1 MLNVYEQ
8 VDRNKRKSALI
19 IFLFI
24 LFITLTGAII
34 SKALDWGWGGLILS
48 LFFSSFGSLIAYY
61 SGDRLILSLNQAH
74 PVNKSEEPLLY
85 SVVENL
91 SLAAQIPVPKV
102 YVSETAAANA
112 FACGRD
118 PKHAS
123 ICVTRGLL
131 KLLDKRTEL
140 EGVIGH
146 EISHIKNF
154 DTRLFLIVSVLIG
167 GLNILARFFLRSPSR
182 KKKDDASETLFLLG
196 FILSILSP
204 LIGELIK
211 LAISRQ
217 REFLAD
223 AGSAMLTRQPRGLI
237 NALIKISQ
245 PSQMLPQA
253 QAIPA
258 FSHFYIIN
266 PFSSSSSFARLF
278 NTHPPVE
285 ERINELKK
293 ML

>member
-8 VDRNKRKSALI
+8 VDRNKRRSALI

-24 LFITLTGAII
+24 LFVTLTGAVI

-48 LFFSSFGSLIAYY
+48 LFFSSFSSLIAYY

-118 PKHAS
+118 PQHAS

-131 KLLDKRTEL
+131 KLLDKRAEL
-140 EGVIGH
+140 EGVVGH
-146 EISHIKNF
+146 EISHIKNL
-154 DTRLFLIVSVLIG
+154 DTRLFLIVSILIG
-167 GLNILARFFLRSPSR
+167 GLNILARFFLNSPSR
-182 KKKDDASETLFLLG
+182 KKKDTDAGEVFFLLG
-196 FILSILSP
+196 LILSILSP
-204 LIGELIK
+204 FIGELIK

-223 AGSAMLTRQPRGLI
+223 AGSAMLTRQPQGLI
-237 NALIKISQ
+237 NALTKISQ
-245 PSQMLPQA
+245 SSQTLPQA
-253 QAIPA
+253 VPA
-258 FSHFYIIN
+258 FSHFYIVN
-266 PFSSSSSFARLF
+266 PFSSSSSLAKLF
-278 NTHPPVE
+278 NTHPPIE
-285 ERINELKK
+285 ERISELKK